1 VLLKLLPAGNDFRRS
16 GGAFVM
22 VNTAVELEVLEEKMP
37 ESPWH
42 NKNVEAVKELL
53 EQALSDHPTAV
64 VFRDLFF
71 QFKGKRYAP
80 DLAVVL
86 QGSPPLES
94 IGFVYRVPED
104 GPAPDAIVEIAV
116 SSKSLGEALGDKVYF
131 YADMGVKD
139 YLVIQAFPEKPFG
152 LWFCRPNLGERPN
165 SANEAFLE
173 GLGLRFLVEGQK
185 VRVFDREG
193 KEIVPI
199 RETLERERKQWKE
212 VEQRLIETLERER
225 KQWKEVEQRLVETLE
240 RERKQWEQERL
251 QWKEI
256 EQRLNETLKQE
267 RRKREE
273 LEKRVAELERK
284 LRGENL

>member
-16 GGAFVM
+16 GGAFAM

-104 GPAPDAIVEIAV
+104 GPAPDAIVEVAV
-116 SSKSLGEALGDKVYF
+116 SSRALGEALGDKVYF

-199 RETLERERKQWKE
+199 REALERERKQWKE
-212 VEQRLIETLERER
+212 VEQRLI
-225 KQWKEVEQRLVETLE
+225 ETLE

-256 EQRLNETLKQE
+256 EQRLNETLEQE

>member
-1 VLLKLLPAGNDFRRS
+1 VLLKLLPAGNNCRRS

-71 QFKGKRYAP
+71 HFKGRRYAP

-94 IGFVYRVPED
+94 IGLVYRVPED
-104 GPAPDAIVEIAV
+104 GPAPDAIIEVAV
-116 SSKSLGEALGDKVYF
+116 SSKSLGEAIGDKVYF

-139 YLVIQAFPEKPFG
+139 YLVIQAFPEKPVR
-152 LWFCRPNLGERPN
+152 LWFCRPNLGELP
-165 SANEAFLE
+165 SPANEAVLE
-173 GLGLRFLVEGQK
+173 TLGVKVLAQGQK
-185 VRVFDREG
+185 VRMFDRDG
-193 KEIVPI
+193 KEIMPL
-199 RETLERERKQWKE
+199 REALERERQ
-212 VEQRLIETLERER
+212 QR
-225 KQWKEVEQRLVETLE
+225 
-240 RERKQWEQERL
+240 EQERQ

-256 EQRLNETLKQE
+256 EQRLMEALEQE

-284 LRGENL
+284 LRGENF

>member
-1 VLLKLLPAGNDFRRS
+1 
-16 GGAFVM
+16 M

-71 QFKGKRYAP
+71 QFKGRRYAP

-86 QGSPPLES
+86 RGSPPLES

-104 GPAPDAIVEIAV
+104 GPAPDAIIEVAV
-116 SSKSLGEALGDKVYF
+116 SSRALGEALGDKVYF
-131 YADMGVKD
+131 YAEMGVKD
-139 YLVIQAFPEKPFG
+139 YLVIQAFPEKPIR
-152 LWFCRPNLGERPN
+152 LWFCRPNLGELP
-165 SANEAFLE
+165 SPVGEAILE
-173 GLGLRFLVEGQK
+173 TLGVKVSVQGQK
-185 VRVFDREG
+185 VRMFDRDG
-193 KEIVPI
+193 KEIMPL
-199 RETLERERKQWKE
+199 REALEWERQ
-212 VEQRLIETLERER
+212 QR
-225 KQWKEVEQRLVETLE
+225 
-240 RERKQWEQERL
+240 EQERQ

-256 EQRLNETLKQE
+256 EQRLMEALEQE
-267 RRKREE
+267 RRKWEE

-284 LRGENL
+284 LRGENF

>member
-1 VLLKLLPAGNDFRRS
+1 
-16 GGAFVM
+16 M

-42 NKNVEAVKELL
+42 NEKVRECEDMLREAVKSL
-53 EQALSDHPTAV
+53 PTAV

-104 GPAPDAIVEIAV
+104 GPAPDVIVEVAV

-131 YADMGVKD
+131 YADMGVKE
-139 YLVIQAFPEKPFG
+139 YLVIQAFPEKPVR
-152 LWFCRPNLGERPN
+152 LWFCRPNFGELPSPVSEAVLETLGVKVV
-165 SANEAFLE
+165 
-173 GLGLRFLVEGQK
+173 GEGQK
-185 VRVFDREG
+185 IRMFDRAG
-193 KEIVPI
+193 NEILPL
-199 RETLERERKQWKE
+199 REMLE
-212 VEQRLIETLERER
+212 
-225 KQWKEVEQRLVETLE
+225 
-240 RERKQWEQERL
+240 
-251 QWKEI
+251 
-256 EQRLNETLKQE
+256 QE

-273 LEKRVAELERK
+273 LERRVAELEQK
-284 LRGENL
+284 LQQQTLK

>member
-16 GGAFVM
+16 GGAFAM

-104 GPAPDAIVEIAV
+104 GPAPDVVIEVAV
-116 SSKSLGEALGDKVYF
+116 SARALGEALGEKVNF
-131 YADMGVKD
+131 YAGMGVKE
-139 YLVIQAFPEKPFG
+139 YLVIRATPEEPFW

-165 SANEAFLE
+165 SVDEAVLE
-173 GLGLRFLVEGQK
+173 TLGVKVSVQGQK
-185 VRVFDREG
+185 VRMFDREG
-193 KEIVPI
+193 KEIVPL
-199 RETLERERKQWKE
+199 REAVEWERQQWKE
-212 VEQRLIETLERER
+212 AEQQLIETLERER
-225 KQWKEVEQRLVETLE
+225 QQR
-240 RERKQWEQERL
+240 EQERQ

-256 EQRLNETLKQE
+256 EQRLIEALEQE

-273 LEKRVAELERK
+273 LERRVAELERK

>member
-1 VLLKLLPAGNDFRRS
+1 
-16 GGAFVM
+16 M

-94 IGFVYRVPED
+94 IGLVYRVPED
-104 GPAPDAIVEIAV
+104 GPAPDAIIEVAV
-116 SSKSLGEALGDKVYF
+116 SSRALGEALGDKVYF
-131 YADMGVKD
+131 YAEMGVKD
-139 YLVIQAFPEKPFG
+139 YLVIQAFPEKPVR
-152 LWFCRPNLGERPN
+152 LWFCRPNLGELP
-165 SANEAFLE
+165 SPANEAVLE
-173 GLGLRFLVEGQK
+173 TLGVKVSVQGQK
-185 VRVFDREG
+185 VRIFDRDG
-193 KEIVPI
+193 KEIMPL
-199 RETLERERKQWKE
+199 REALERERQ
-212 VEQRLIETLERER
+212 QR
-225 KQWKEVEQRLVETLE
+225 
-240 RERKQWEQERL
+240 EQERQ

-256 EQRLNETLKQE
+256 EQRLMEALEQE

-284 LRGENL
+284 LRGENF

>member
-1 VLLKLLPAGNDFRRS
+1 VLLKLLPAGDNCRRS

-53 EQALSDHPTAV
+53 DQALVDHPTAV

-71 QFKGKRYAP
+71 HFKGRRYAP

-104 GPAPDAIVEIAV
+104 GPAPDAIIEVAV
-116 SSKSLGEALGDKVYF
+116 SSRALGEAIGEKVYF

-139 YLVIQAFPEKPFG
+139 YLVIQAFPEKPVR
-152 LWFCRPNLGERPN
+152 LWFCRPNLGELP
-165 SANEAFLE
+165 SPASDAVLE
-173 GLGLRFLVEGQK
+173 TLGVKVSVQGQK
-185 VRVFDREG
+185 VRMFDRDG
-193 KEIVPI
+193 KEIMPL
-199 RETLERERKQWKE
+199 REALERERQ
-212 VEQRLIETLERER
+212 QR
-225 KQWKEVEQRLVETLE
+225 
-240 RERKQWEQERL
+240 EQERQ

-256 EQRLNETLKQE
+256 EQRLMEALEQE

-284 LRGENL
+284 LRGENF

>member
-16 GGAFVM
+16 GGAFAM

-94 IGFVYRVPED
+94 IGLVYRVPED
-104 GPAPDAIVEIAV
+104 GPAPDAIIEVAV
-116 SSKSLGEALGDKVYF
+116 SSRALGEALGDKVYF

-139 YLVIQAFPEKPFG
+139 YLVIQAFPEKPIR
-152 LWFCRPNLGERPN
+152 LWFCRPNLGELP
-165 SANEAFLE
+165 SPVSEAVLDT
-173 GLGLRFLVEGQK
+173 LGVKVVAQGQK
-185 VRVFDREG
+185 IRMFDRAG
-193 KEIVPI
+193 NEILPL
-199 RETLERERKQWKE
+199 REMLE
-212 VEQRLIETLERER
+212 
-225 KQWKEVEQRLVETLE
+225 
-240 RERKQWEQERL
+240 
-251 QWKEI
+251 
-256 EQRLNETLKQE
+256 QE

-273 LEKRVAELERK
+273 LERRVAELEQK
-284 LRGENL
+284 LKSGNL

>member
-1 VLLKLLPAGNDFRRS
+1 VLLKLLPAGNNFRRS
-16 GGAFVM
+16 GGAFAM

-71 QFKGKRYAP
+71 HFKGRRYAP

-94 IGFVYRVPED
+94 IGLVYRVLED
-104 GPAPDAIVEIAV
+104 GPAPDAIIEVAV
-116 SSKSLGEALGDKVYF
+116 SSKSLGEALGEKVYF

-139 YLVIQAFPEKPFG
+139 YLVIQAFPEKPVR
-152 LWFCRPNLGERPN
+152 LWFCRPNFGELPSPASEAVLETLGVKVL
-165 SANEAFLE
+165 AQ
-173 GLGLRFLVEGQK
+173 GQK
-185 VRVFDREG
+185 VRMFDRDG
-193 KEIVPI
+193 KEIMPL
-199 RETLERERKQWKE
+199 REALERERQ
-212 VEQRLIETLERER
+212 QR
-225 KQWKEVEQRLVETLE
+225 
-240 RERKQWEQERL
+240 EQERQ

-256 EQRLNETLKQE
+256 EQRLMEALEQE

-284 LRGENL
+284 LRGENF

>member
-1 VLLKLLPAGNDFRRS
+1 
-16 GGAFVM
+16 M

-53 EQALSDHPTAV
+53 DQALVDHPTAV

-71 QFKGKRYAP
+71 HFKGRRYAP

-94 IGFVYRVPED
+94 IGLVYRVPED
-104 GPAPDAIVEIAV
+104 GPAPDAIIEVAV
-116 SSKSLGEALGDKVYF
+116 SSRALGEALGEKVYF

-139 YLVIQAFPEKPFG
+139 YLVIQAFPEKPVR
-152 LWFCRPNLGERPN
+152 LWFCRPNLGELP
-165 SANEAFLE
+165 SPANEAVLE
-173 GLGLRFLVEGQK
+173 TLGVKVLAQGQK
-185 VRVFDREG
+185 VRMFDRDG
-193 KEIVPI
+193 KEIMPL
-199 RETLERERKQWKE
+199 REALERERQ
-212 VEQRLIETLERER
+212 QR
-225 KQWKEVEQRLVETLE
+225 
-240 RERKQWEQERL
+240 EQERQ

-256 EQRLNETLKQE
+256 EQRLMEALEQE

-284 LRGENL
+284 LRGENF

>member
-1 VLLKLLPAGNDFRRS
+1 
-16 GGAFVM
+16 M

-94 IGFVYRVPED
+94 IGLVYRVPED
-104 GPAPDAIVEIAV
+104 GPAPDAIIEVAV
-116 SSKSLGEALGDKVYF
+116 SSRALGEALGDKVYF
-131 YADMGVKD
+131 YADMGVKE
-139 YLVIQAFPEKPFG
+139 YLVIQAFPERAFR
-152 LWFCRPNLGERPN
+152 LWFCRPNFGELPSPVGEAVLETLGVKVV
-165 SANEAFLE
+165 AQ
-173 GLGLRFLVEGQK
+173 GQK
-185 VRVFDREG
+185 IRMFDRAG
-193 KEIVPI
+193 NEILPL
-199 RETLERERKQWKE
+199 REMLE
-212 VEQRLIETLERER
+212 
-225 KQWKEVEQRLVETLE
+225 
-240 RERKQWEQERL
+240 
-251 QWKEI
+251 
-256 EQRLNETLKQE
+256 QE

-273 LEKRVAELERK
+273 LERRVAELEQK
-284 LRGENL
+284 LKSGNL

>member
-1 VLLKLLPAGNDFRRS
+1 
-16 GGAFVM
+16 M

-53 EQALSDHPTAV
+53 DQALVDHPTAV

-71 QFKGKRYAP
+71 HFKGRRYAP

-94 IGFVYRVPED
+94 IGLVYRVPED
-104 GPAPDAIVEIAV
+104 GPAPDAIIEVAV
-116 SSKSLGEALGDKVYF
+116 SSRALGEALGEKVYF

-139 YLVIQAFPEKPFG
+139 YLVIQAFPEKPVR
-152 LWFCRPNLGERPN
+152 LWFCRPNLGELP
-165 SANEAFLE
+165 SPANEAVLE
-173 GLGLRFLVEGQK
+173 TLGVKVLAQGQK
-185 VRVFDREG
+185 VRMFDRDG
-193 KEIVPI
+193 KEIMPL
-199 RETLERERKQWKE
+199 REALERERQ
-212 VEQRLIETLERER
+212 QR
-225 KQWKEVEQRLVETLE
+225 
-240 RERKQWEQERL
+240 EQERQ

-256 EQRLNETLKQE
+256 EQRLMEALEQE

-273 LEKRVAELERK
+273 LERRVAELERK
-284 LRGENL
+284 LRGENF

>member
-1 VLLKLLPAGNDFRRS
+1 VLLKLLPAGDNCRRS

-53 EQALSDHPTAV
+53 DQALVDHPTAV

-71 QFKGKRYAP
+71 HFKGKRYAP

-94 IGFVYRVPED
+94 IGLVYRVPED
-104 GPAPDAIVEIAV
+104 GPAPDAIIEVAV

-131 YADMGVKD
+131 YADMGVKE
-139 YLVIQAFPEKPFG
+139 YLVIQAFPEKPVR
-152 LWFCRPNLGERPN
+152 LWFCRPNLSELP
-165 SANEAFLE
+165 SPVSDAVLE
-173 GLGLRFLVEGQK
+173 TLGVKVVGEGQK
-185 VRVFDREG
+185 IRMFDRAG
-193 KEIVPI
+193 NEILPL
-199 RETLERERKQWKE
+199 REMLE
-212 VEQRLIETLERER
+212 
-225 KQWKEVEQRLVETLE
+225 
-240 RERKQWEQERL
+240 
-251 QWKEI
+251 
-256 EQRLNETLKQE
+256 QE

-273 LEKRVAELERK
+273 LERRVAELEQK
-284 LRGENL
+284 LQQQTLK

>member
-1 VLLKLLPAGNDFRRS
+1 MLLKLLPAGNDFRRS
-16 GGAFVM
+16 GGAFAM

-53 EQALSDHPTAV
+53 DQALVDHPTAV

-94 IGFVYRVPED
+94 IGLVYRVPED
-104 GPAPDAIVEIAV
+104 GPAPDAIIEVAV

-139 YLVIQAFPEKPFG
+139 CLVIQAFPEKAVR
-152 LWFCRPNLGERPN
+152 LWFCRPNLGELP
-165 SANEAFLE
+165 SPVGEAVLE
-173 GLGLRFLVEGQK
+173 TLGVKVSVQGQK
-185 VRVFDREG
+185 VRMFDRDG
-193 KEIVPI
+193 KEIMPL
-199 RETLERERKQWKE
+199 REALERERQ
-212 VEQRLIETLERER
+212 QR
-225 KQWKEVEQRLVETLE
+225 
-240 RERKQWEQERL
+240 EQERQ

-256 EQRLNETLKQE
+256 EQRLMEALEQE

-284 LRGENL
+284 LRGENF

>member
-1 VLLKLLPAGNDFRRS
+1 VLLKLLPAGDNCRRS

-71 QFKGKRYAP
+71 HFKGRRYAP

-104 GPAPDAIVEIAV
+104 GPAPDAIIEVAV
-116 SSKSLGEALGDKVYF
+116 SSRALGEAIGEKVYF

-139 YLVIQAFPEKPFG
+139 YLVIQAFPEKPVR
-152 LWFCRPNLGERPN
+152 LWFCRPNLGELP
-165 SANEAFLE
+165 SPASDAVLE
-173 GLGLRFLVEGQK
+173 TLGVKVSVQGQK
-185 VRVFDREG
+185 VRMFDRDG
-193 KEIVPI
+193 KEIMPL
-199 RETLERERKQWKE
+199 REALERERQ
-212 VEQRLIETLERER
+212 QR
-225 KQWKEVEQRLVETLE
+225 
-240 RERKQWEQERL
+240 EQERQ

-256 EQRLNETLKQE
+256 EQRLMEALEQE

-284 LRGENL
+284 LRGENF

>member
-1 VLLKLLPAGNDFRRS
+1 
-16 GGAFVM
+16 
-22 VNTAVELEVLEEKMP
+22 MP

-104 GPAPDAIVEIAV
+104 GPAPDAIVEVAV

-131 YADMGVKD
+131 YAEMGVKE
-139 YLVIQAFPEKPFG
+139 YLVIQAFPERAFR

-165 SANEAFLE
+165 SVDEAVLE
-173 GLGLRFLVEGQK
+173 TLGVKVSVQGQK
-185 VRVFDREG
+185 VRMFDLEG
-193 KEIVPI
+193 KEILPLM
-199 RETLERERKQWKE
+199 EALKWTHQKWKE
-212 VEQRLIETLERER
+212 AQQIIETLEQER
-225 KQWKEVEQRLVETLE
+225 QQWKEAL
-240 RERKQWEQERL
+240 EQE
-251 QWKEI
+251 Q
-256 EQRLNETLKQE
+256 
-267 RRKREE
+267 RKREE
-273 LEKRVAELERK
+273 LERRVAELERK

>member
-1 VLLKLLPAGNDFRRS
+1 
-16 GGAFVM
+16 M

-104 GPAPDAIVEIAV
+104 GPAPDAIIEVAV
-116 SSKSLGEALGDKVYF
+116 SSRALGEALGDKVYF
-131 YADMGVKD
+131 YAEMGVKE
-139 YLVIQAFPEKPFG
+139 YLVIQAFPERAFR
-152 LWFCRPNLGERPN
+152 LWFCRPNFGELPSPVGEAVLETLGVKVV
-165 SANEAFLE
+165 AQ
-173 GLGLRFLVEGQK
+173 GQK
-185 VRVFDREG
+185 IRMFDRAG
-193 KEIVPI
+193 NEILPL
-199 RETLERERKQWKE
+199 REMLE
-212 VEQRLIETLERER
+212 
-225 KQWKEVEQRLVETLE
+225 
-240 RERKQWEQERL
+240 
-251 QWKEI
+251 
-256 EQRLNETLKQE
+256 QE

-273 LEKRVAELERK
+273 LERRVAELEQK
-284 LRGENL
+284 LKSGNL

>member
-1 VLLKLLPAGNDFRRS
+1 VLLKLLPAGNNCRRS

-42 NKNVEAVKELL
+42 NEKVRECEDMLREAVKSL
-53 EQALSDHPTAV
+53 PTAV

-71 QFKGKRYAP
+71 HFKGRRYAP

-94 IGFVYRVPED
+94 IGLVYRVPED
-104 GPAPDAIVEIAV
+104 GPAPDAIIEVAV
-116 SSKSLGEALGDKVYF
+116 SSKSLGEALGEKVYF

-139 YLVIQAFPEKPFG
+139 YLVIQAFPEKPVR
-152 LWFCRPNLGERPN
+152 LWFCRPNLGELP
-165 SANEAFLE
+165 SPANEAVLE
-173 GLGLRFLVEGQK
+173 TLGVKVLAQGQK
-185 VRVFDREG
+185 VRMFDRDG
-193 KEIVPI
+193 KEIMPL
-199 RETLERERKQWKE
+199 REALERERQ
-212 VEQRLIETLERER
+212 QR
-225 KQWKEVEQRLVETLE
+225 
-240 RERKQWEQERL
+240 EQERQ

-256 EQRLNETLKQE
+256 EQRLMEALEQE

-284 LRGENL
+284 LRGENF

>member
-1 VLLKLLPAGNDFRRS
+1 
-16 GGAFVM
+16 M

-94 IGFVYRVPED
+94 IGLVYRVPED
-104 GPAPDAIVEIAV
+104 GPAPDAIIEVAV
-116 SSKSLGEALGDKVYF
+116 SSRALGEALGDKVYF

-139 YLVIQAFPEKPFG
+139 YLVIQAFPEKPVR
-152 LWFCRPNLGERPN
+152 LWFCRPNFGELP
-165 SANEAFLE
+165 SPVNEAVLE
-173 GLGLRFLVEGQK
+173 TLGVKVVGEGQK
-185 VRVFDREG
+185 IRMFDRAG
-193 KEIVPI
+193 NEILPL
-199 RETLERERKQWKE
+199 REMLE
-212 VEQRLIETLERER
+212 
-225 KQWKEVEQRLVETLE
+225 
-240 RERKQWEQERL
+240 
-251 QWKEI
+251 
-256 EQRLNETLKQE
+256 QE

-273 LEKRVAELERK
+273 LERRVAELEQK
-284 LRGENL
+284 LKSGNL